1 MESGGCGVKYP
12 FLEETDMNRKK
23 SLSTAAF
30 MIAMLLSLYTS
41 AQSSAPANA
50 QSDEKAASQSAAPTE
65 KLDINSAT
73 QEQLDALPG
82 AAYSKKIIEGRP
94 YASKREL
101 LTKHIVPKA
110 TYAKIKDEITAHGGR
125 THSAKAD
132 KVSPKNQ

>member
-1 MESGGCGVKYP
+1 MKTNKA
-12 FLEETDMNRKK
+12 FAI
-23 SLSTAAF
+23 AALAF
-30 MIAMLLSLYTS
+30 AMLLSVFTFAQAS
-41 AQSSAPANA
+41 AQAG
-50 QSDEKAASQSAAPTE
+50 DEKAASASAASSE

-82 AAYSKKIIEGRP
+82 IGEAYSKKIIDGRP

-125 THSAKAD
+125 SHSAKAD
-132 KVSPKNQ
+132 KASTKNQ

>member
-1 MESGGCGVKYP
+1 MKTNKA
-12 FLEETDMNRKK
+12 FAI
-23 SLSTAAF
+23 AALAF
-30 MIAMLLSLYTS
+30 AMLLSVFTFAQATASTS
-41 AQSSAPANA
+41 AQAG
-50 QSDEKAASQSAAPTE
+50 DEKAASQSAASSE

-82 AAYSKKIIEGRP
+82 VGEAYSKKIIDGRP

-125 THSAKAD
+125 SHSAKAD
-132 KVSPKNQ
+132 KASTKNQ

>member
-1 MESGGCGVKYP
+1 MKTNKA
-12 FLEETDMNRKK
+12 FAI
-23 SLSTAAF
+23 AALAF
-30 MIAMLLSLYTS
+30 AMLLSVFTFAQATASTS
-41 AQSSAPANA
+41 AQAG
-50 QSDEKAASQSAAPTE
+50 DEKAASQSAASSE

-82 AAYSKKIIEGRP
+82 IGEAYSKKIIDGRP

-125 THSAKAD
+125 SHSAKAD
-132 KVSPKNQ
+132 KASTKNQ

>member
-1 MESGGCGVKYP
+1 MK
-12 FLEETDMNRKK
+12 TNK
-23 SLSTAAF
+23 AF
-30 MIAMLLSLYTS
+30 FIATLAFAMLLKLFTFAQATASTS
-41 AQSSAPANA
+41 AQAG
-50 QSDEKAASQSAAPTE
+50 DEKAASASAASSE

-82 AAYSKKIIEGRP
+82 IGEAYSKKIIDGRP

-125 THSAKAD
+125 SHSAKAD
-132 KVSPKNQ
+132 KASTKNQ